1 MTNINKFKN
10 KLLIMATITVLATGL
25 MLAVTLGDAEAK
37 VPKTGTFPLKCADNV
52 GSFYNP
58 VATGGLNIASGQ
70 TNCNALGSATVQS
83 ITVVVGPSVFAP
95 NCIALATLPDADSYA
110 ISSSGFFTYASANLE
125 QCFFDKDGLAA
136 TTFAFCGGAAGDPV
150 SSKVTGTYSIT
161 GGNINGNVVSGGAG
175 TVNSS
180 VNHCAIG
187 TAPYGN
193 SVKTTIVGTIVY

>member
-1 MTNINKFKN
+1 MTNIKQFKN

-37 VPKTGTFPLKCADNV
+37 IPKTGIFPLKCVDSV
-52 GSFYNP
+52 GSFETSSGTNF
-58 VATGGLNIASGQ
+58 ASGQ
-70 TNCNALGSATVQS
+70 SNCNALGSATVSS
-83 ITVVVGPSVFAP
+83 ITTVIGAGSGS
-95 NCIALATLPDADSYA
+95 NCITLATPAGFDSYA
-110 ISSSGFFTYASANLE
+110 ISSSGFFTYASADLE
-125 QCFFDKDGLAA
+125 QCFFDKDGLVA
-136 TTFAFCGGAAGDPV
+136 TTSTFCGGAAGDPV
-150 SSKVTGTYSIT
+150 TSKVTGTYTIT